1 MKSEQPITVYLSE
14 GERQVHGNGFL
25 AAAVIFL
32 GGGGLLFVAFC
43 AELDRFL
50 TTPAGHFTKWAVI
63 ALAGTLV
70 AYVSGRVVQ
79 GAVLLIRDKL
89 RR

>member
-14 GERQVHGNGFL
+14 GERKVHGNGFL

-63 ALAGTLV
+63 ALAAILV
-70 AYVSGRVVQ
+70 AYVSCRVVQ

-89 RR
+89 SR